1 MAEILEKI
9 SKIVDGYMRYR
20 RTIKEL
26 SNLSNRDLA
35 DIGISRCDIHNVA
48 TQSLHART
56 SHV

>member
-48 TQSLHART
+48 TQSLLAHT